1 MKQVVKKMR
10 ESILNAQRLNHRL
23 SQRYMWQLT
32 GVTMLL
38 LSASAA
44 QAIDLGSLSNKDASA
59 GLKAALEKG
68 SIAAVAKLGVENG
81 FLNNDKVKIP
91 LPDALQKAEGLL
103 RMMGQSKKADEL
115 VTSMNRAAETA
126 VPEAK
131 TLLVNAVKSMS
142 VQDAKGILAGGDNS
156 VTQYFKSKT
165 SAPLAQKLLPIV
177 KKATEKVGLAQQY
190 NHLAGQGQKLGLVGE
205 NEASIEQYVT
215 QKTLDG
221 LYTMIGEEE
230 KAIRQDPIGTGSK
243 ILQKVF
249 GIFK

>member
-1 MKQVVKKMR
+1 MR
-10 ESILNAQRLNHRL
+10 SNQYMSTFTSQCILNAGR
-23 SQRYMWQLT
+23 SAT
-32 GVTMLL
+32 IVLL
-38 LSASAA
+38 LLTFASAHA
-44 QAIDLGSLSNKDASA
+44 VDLSSISNKDASA

-68 SIAAVAKLGVENG
+68 SIAAVSKLGIENG
-81 FLNNDKVKIP
+81 FLGNDKVKIP
-91 LPDALQKAEGLL
+91 LPEALKKAEGLL

-115 VTSMNRAAETA
+115 VTSMNRAAEAA

-131 TLLVNAVKSMS
+131 ALLVNAVKTMS
-142 VQDAKGILAGGDNS
+142 VQDAKGILTGGDDS
-156 VTQYFKSKT
+156 VTQYFKTKT
-165 SAPLAQKLLPIV
+165 SAPLALKFLPIV

-249 GIFK
+249 GILK